1 MQFIYNPLGMWTLM
15 KREVHRF
22 LKVYLQTVI
31 SPLISNLLYLAIFGG
46 TLSSRHITIG
56 HVGYLKFLVP
66 GLCVMGVILS
76 SFQNPSFSI
85 VAHKFQNTIM
95 DFNSYPLSH
104 FEKLVG
110 FIFGGTCRGILI
122 GGVTYLATIPFAG
135 AWMVHPI
142 WFFIS
147 LVFVG
152 ITFSAI
158 GVISG
163 LCVKT
168 FEGTNFF
175 LSIILTPITYLA
187 GVFFQ
192 VSSLPG
198 VLSKIA
204 LFNPLF
210 PLVSSVRYMY
220 LGVSEGNIVINI
232 SYALGVMFF
241 FCIVAY
247 IFIQKGIGL
256 KY

>member
-1 MQFIYNPLGMWTLM
+1 MILFYNPYGMWTLM

-22 LKVYLQTVI
+22 MKVYVQTLI

-46 TLSSRHITIG
+46 TLSSRHVTIG

-66 GLCVMGVILS
+66 GLCVMGVIFS

-95 DFNSYPLSH
+95 DFNSYPLSN

-110 FIFGGTCRGILI
+110 FVFGGTCRGIII
-122 GGVTYLATIPFAG
+122 GGVTYGATIPFAG
-135 AWMVHPI
+135 AWIAHPI
-142 WFFIS
+142 LFFLS
-147 LVFVG
+147 LGLVG
-152 ITFSAI
+152 ITFSSI

-163 LCVKT
+163 LYVKT

-175 LSIILTPITYLA
+175 LSIVLTPVTYLA

-198 VLSKIA
+198 VLSHIA
-204 LFNPLF
+204 LLNPLF
-210 PLVSSVRYMY
+210 PLVSCVRYMY
-220 LGVSEGNIVINI
+220 LGVSEGNILVNGI
-232 SYALGVMFF
+232 YAVVVTVFF
-241 FCIVAY
+241 FAAAY
-247 IFIQKGIGL
+247 YFIKKGVGL